1 LLHNSCGG
9 ALGGLLFYYLYTKQH
24 PMNLREEI
32 VRNYI
37 QAYNNF
43 DVEGMVQHF
52 SEDVVFENIQNG
64 VTTDSLEGI
73 EAFKEQAESAKSF
86 FEDREQVISELHE
99 SSNLIEVRIQY
110 TASLAMDI
118 SDTMKQGDK
127 IELAGKS
134 YFYFNDQNQVVK
146 LQDLS

>member
-1 LLHNSCGG
+1 
-9 ALGGLLFYYLYTKQH
+9 
-24 PMNLREEI
+24 MNLREEI

-99 SSNLIEVRIQY
+99 SSNLIEVRILY

>member
-1 LLHNSCGG
+1 
-9 ALGGLLFYYLYTKQH
+9 
-24 PMNLREEI
+24 MNLREEI

-118 SDTMKQGDK
+118 SDTIKQGDK

>member
-1 LLHNSCGG
+1 MLHNSCGG

>member
-1 LLHNSCGG
+1 MLHNSCGG
-9 ALGGLLFYYLYTKQH
+9 ALGCLLFYYLYTKQH
-24 PMNLREEI
+24 PMNQREEI